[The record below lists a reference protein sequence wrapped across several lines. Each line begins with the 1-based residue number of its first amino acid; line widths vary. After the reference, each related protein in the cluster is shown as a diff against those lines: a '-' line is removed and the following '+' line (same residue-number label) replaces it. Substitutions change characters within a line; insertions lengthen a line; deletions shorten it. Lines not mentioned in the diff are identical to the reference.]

1 MTHKKRRLPSRRE
14 SADAYDQKVMQSFF
28 TQGGRLRTLPS
39 QEKKFLAVLRYAAQ
53 LFKEGKTYLEK
64 VVNEKLAT
72 LHEDTASLRRGLAE
86 FKLMQR
92 KNGIYTR
99 I

>member
-1 MTHKKRRLPSRRE
+1 M
-14 SADAYDQKVMQSFF
+14 
-28 TQGGRLRTLPS
+28 
-39 QEKKFLAVLRYAAQ
+39 LRYAAQ

-72 LHEDTASLRRGLAE
+72 LHEDTASLRRGLVE